1 MARYRTSVTSQ
12 ASAEDVFDYLADFA
26 NAALWDPG
34 VTAGELIAGT
44 PGRTGAVYELRV
56 SFLGRSIPMRYT
68 VLESVPPADGFA
80 GRVVLESITADV
92 RSYDVIT
99 VAPTPDGCT
108 VTYDADLALRGLRRP
123 FDPLL
128 RAAFAVIG
136 NRARD
141 GLATA
146 VQLNPVA

>member
-1 MARYRTSVTSQ
+1 MARYRTTVTST
-12 ASAEDVFDYLADFA
+12 APANEVFDYLADFA

-34 VTAGELIAGT
+34 VTRGELVAGS
-44 PGRTGAVYELRV
+44 PGRTGAVYELEV
-56 SFLGRSIPMRYT
+56 SFFGRRLPMRYT
-68 VLESVPPADGFA
+68 VLESIPPADGFA

-99 VAPTPDGCT
+99 VTPTPGGCD
-108 VTYDADLALRGLRRP
+108 VTYDADLSLRGFRRP

-128 RAAFAVIG
+128 RAAFLVVG

-141 GLATA
+141 GLAAA
-146 VQLNPVA
+146 VQLKPVT